1 MSARKS
7 KVWVAGEALI
17 DLLPR
22 DGASIAVVGGGA
34 ANTAKALANL
44 EIDVSWV
51 GGVSSDEYGNLIKKE
66 LESVDL
72 SLANYSSLPTALAKV
87 SLDRSGSASYEF
99 LLDGTATFDFDLNWL
114 PSGSPEIL
122 HIGTLATIVEPGAS
136 NLFDWAKGLKTKVV
150 FDPNVRPSV
159 LSDKARYRVAFE
171 NWAKIS
177 SIVKMSN
184 EDLEWLG
191 YSTVNQIL
199 ELGPELLVVTHGAE
213 GMTGY
218 TASGS
223 VSVPGVKVQV
233 VDTVGAGDTVG
244 AVIVEGLLEN
254 GITSLVGEKLFEVLS
269 RAAKAAA
276 ITCSRVGANPP
287 KRAEL
292 EYLG

>member
-1 MSARKS
+1 M
-7 KVWVAGEALI
+7 
-17 DLLPR
+17 
-22 DGASIAVVGGGA
+22 
-34 ANTAKALANL
+34 
-44 EIDVSWV
+44 
-51 GGVSSDEYGNLIKKE
+51 
-66 LESVDL
+66 
-72 SLANYSSLPTALAKV
+72 
-87 SLDRSGSASYEF
+87 
-99 LLDGTATFDFDLNWL
+99 
-114 PSGSPEIL
+114 
-122 HIGTLATIVEPGAS
+122 
-136 NLFDWAKGLKTKVV
+136 
-150 FDPNVRPSV
+150 
-159 LSDKARYRVAFE
+159 AFE

-191 YSTVNQIL
+191 YATANQIL
-199 ELGPELLVVTHGAE
+199 ELGPELLVVTNGAE

-218 TASGS
+218 TALGS
-223 VSVPGVKVQV
+223 VSVPGVNVQV

-292 EYLG
+292 E

>member
-1 MSARKS
+1 MSAKEPR
-7 KVWVAGEALI
+7 VWVAGEALI

-22 DGASIAVVGGGA
+22 DGASVAVVGGGA

-44 EIDVSWV
+44 EIEVSWI
-51 GGVSSDEYGNLIKKE
+51 GGISSDEYGKLIEQE
-66 LESVDL
+66 LESVNL

-87 SLDRSGSASYEF
+87 SLDRTGSASYEF
-99 LLDGTATFDFDLNWL
+99 LLDGTATFNFDLNWL
-114 PSGSPEIL
+114 PQGKPEIL

-136 NLFDWAKGLKTKVV
+136 RLFDWAKGLKTKVV

-159 LSDKARYRVAFE
+159 LSDKSRYRMAFAK
-171 NWAKIS
+171 WAQIS
-177 SIVKMSN
+177 DVVKMSD

-191 YSTVNQIL
+191 YSAANQIL
-199 ELGPELLVVTHGAE
+199 ELGPELLVVTHGAS

-218 TASGS
+218 TTSGS

-244 AVIVEGLLEN
+244 AVLVEGLLNN

-276 ITCSRVGANPP
+276 ITCSRVGASPP

-292 EYLG
+292 E

>member
-1 MSARKS
+1 
-7 KVWVAGEALI
+7 
-17 DLLPR
+17 
-22 DGASIAVVGGGA
+22 
-34 ANTAKALANL
+34 NL
-44 EIDVSWV
+44 GMEVSWI
-51 GGVSSDEYGNLIKKE
+51 GGISSDKYGNLIEKE
-66 LESVDL
+66 LENVDL
-72 SLANYSSLPTALAKV
+72 GLANFSNLPTALAKV
-87 SLDRSGSASYEF
+87 SLDGNGSASYEF

-114 PSGSPEIL
+114 PQGKPEIL

-159 LSDKARYRVAFE
+159 LSDKSRYRMAFE

-184 EDLEWLG
+184 EDFEWLG

-223 VSVPGVKVQV
+223 VSVPGVNVQV

>member
-22 DGASIAVVGGGA
+22 DGASVAVVGGGA

-114 PSGSPEIL
+114 PNGKPEIL

-136 NLFDWAKGLKTKVV
+136 RLFDWAKGLKTKVV

-159 LSDKARYRVAFE
+159 LSEKARYRVAFE
-171 NWAKIS
+171 KWARIS

-223 VSVPGVKVQV
+223 VSVPGVNVQV

-292 EYLG
+292 E

>member
-1 MSARKS
+1 
-7 KVWVAGEALI
+7 VGEALI

-44 EIDVSWV
+44 EIEVSWI
-51 GGVSSDEYGNLIKKE
+51 GGISSDEYGKLIEQE
-66 LESVDL
+66 LESVNL
-72 SLANYSSLPTALAKV
+72 SLANYSSLSTALAKV
-87 SLDRSGSASYEF
+87 SLDGNGSASYEF

-114 PSGSPEIL
+114 PQGKPEIL

-159 LSDKARYRVAFE
+159 LSDKSRYRMAFE

-218 TASGS
+218 TVSGS
-223 VSVPGVKVQV
+223 VSVPGVNVRV

-244 AVIVEGLLEN
+244 AVLVEGLLEN
-254 GITSLVGEKLFEVLS
+254 GFTSLMGERLFEVLS

-276 ITCSRVGANPP
+276 VTCSRVGANPP

-292 EYLG
+292 A

>member
-1 MSARKS
+1 MSAKEPR
-7 KVWVAGEALI
+7 VWVAGEALI

-22 DGASIAVVGGGA
+22 DGASVAVVGGGA

-44 EIDVSWV
+44 ETDVSWV

-114 PSGSPEIL
+114 PRGKPEIL
-122 HIGTLATIVEPGAS
+122 HIGTLVTIVEPGAS

-159 LSDKARYRVAFE
+159 LSDKSRYRMAFE

-184 EDLEWLG
+184 EDFEWLG

-223 VSVPGVKVQV
+223 VSVPGVNVQV

>member
-1 MSARKS
+1 MSAKEPR
-7 KVWVAGEALI
+7 VWVAGEALI

-22 DGASIAVVGGGA
+22 NGASIAVVGGGA

-44 EIDVSWV
+44 EIEVSWI
-51 GGVSSDEYGNLIKKE
+51 GGISSDEYGKLIEQE
-66 LESVDL
+66 LESVNL
-72 SLANYSSLPTALAKV
+72 NLANYSTLPTALAKV
-87 SLDRSGSASYEF
+87 TLDRSGSASYEF
-99 LLDGTATFDFDLNWL
+99 LLDNTATFDFDLNWL
-114 PSGSPEIL
+114 PQGKPEIL

-136 NLFDWAKGLKTKVV
+136 RLFDWAKGLKTKVV

-159 LSDKARYRVAFE
+159 LSDKSRYRMAFE

-191 YSTVNQIL
+191 YSTLNQIL

-223 VSVPGVKVQV
+223 VSVPGVNVQV

-292 EYLG
+292 E

>member
-1 MSARKS
+1 MSAKESR
-7 KVWVAGEALI
+7 VWVAGEALI

-22 DGASIAVVGGGA
+22 DGASMAVVGGGA

-51 GGVSSDEYGNLIKKE
+51 GGVSSDEYGNLIRKE

-99 LLDGTATFDFDLNWL
+99 LLDGTATFDFDLKWL
-114 PSGSPEIL
+114 PRGKPEIL

-136 NLFDWAKGLKTKVV
+136 NLFAWAKGLKAKVV

-184 EDLEWLG
+184 EDFEWLG

-223 VSVPGVKVQV
+223 VSVPGVNVQV

-292 EYLG
+292 E

>member
-1 MSARKS
+1 MSAKEPR
-7 KVWVAGEALI
+7 VWVVGEALI

-44 EIDVSWV
+44 EIEVSWI
-51 GGVSSDEYGNLIKKE
+51 GGISSDEYGKLIEQE
-66 LESVDL
+66 LESVNL
-72 SLANYSSLPTALAKV
+72 SLANYSSLSTALAKV
-87 SLDRSGSASYEF
+87 SLDGNGSASYEF

-114 PSGSPEIL
+114 PQGKPEIL

-159 LSDKARYRVAFE
+159 LSDKSRYRMAFE

-218 TASGS
+218 TVSGS
-223 VSVPGVKVQV
+223 VSVPGVNVRV

-244 AVIVEGLLEN
+244 AVLVEGLLEN
-254 GITSLVGEKLFEVLS
+254 GFTSLMGERLFEVLS

-276 ITCSRVGANPP
+276 VTCSRVGANPP

-292 EYLG
+292 A

>member
-22 DGASIAVVGGGA
+22 DGASMAVVGGGA

-51 GGVSSDEYGNLIKKE
+51 GGVSSDEYGNLIRRE

-114 PSGSPEIL
+114 PSGKPEIL

-136 NLFDWAKGLKTKVV
+136 RLFDWAKGLKTKVV

-159 LSDKARYRVAFE
+159 LSDKSRYRMAFE

-184 EDLEWLG
+184 EDFEWLG

-223 VSVPGVKVQV
+223 VSVPGVNVQV

-292 EYLG
+292 E

>member
-22 DGASIAVVGGGA
+22 DGASVAVVGGGA

-44 EIDVSWV
+44 EIEVSWV
-51 GGVSSDEYGNLIKKE
+51 GGISSDEYGNLIKQE
-66 LESVDL
+66 LTSVDL

-114 PSGSPEIL
+114 PSGKPEIL

-136 NLFDWAKGLKTKVV
+136 RLFDWAKGLKTKVV

-159 LSDKARYRVAFE
+159 LSEKARYRVAFE
-171 NWAKIS
+171 KWARIS

-199 ELGPELLVVTHGAE
+199 ALGPELLVVTNGAE

-218 TASGS
+218 TALGS
-223 VSVPGVKVQV
+223 VSVPGVNVQV

-292 EYLG
+292 E

>member
-1 MSARKS
+1 MSAKESR
-7 KVWVAGEALI
+7 VWVAGEALI

-22 DGASIAVVGGGA
+22 DGASMAVVGGGA

-44 EIDVSWV
+44 EIEVSWV
-51 GGVSSDEYGNLIKKE
+51 GGISSDEYGNLIKKE

-114 PSGSPEIL
+114 PSGKPEIL

-136 NLFDWAKGLKTKVV
+136 RLFDWAKGLKTKVV

-159 LSDKARYRVAFE
+159 LSDKSRYRMAFE

-184 EDLEWLG
+184 EDFECLG

-223 VSVPGVKVQV
+223 VSVPGVNVQV

-292 EYLG
+292 E

>member
-1 MSARKS
+1 MLARES
-7 KVWVAGEALI
+7 RVWVAGEALI

-22 DGASIAVVGGGA
+22 DGASVAVVGGGA

-44 EIDVSWV
+44 EIEVSWI
-51 GGVSSDEYGNLIKKE
+51 GGISNDEYGNLIKQE

-72 SLANYSSLPTALAKV
+72 SLANYSTLPTALAKV
-87 SLDRSGSASYEF
+87 TLDRSGSASYEF

-114 PSGSPEIL
+114 PQ
-122 HIGTLATIVEPGAS
+122 
-136 NLFDWAKGLKTKVV
+136 GLKTKVV

-159 LSDKARYRVAFE
+159 LSDKSRYRMAFE

-191 YSTVNQIL
+191 YSTANQIL
-199 ELGPELLVVTHGAE
+199 ELGPELLVVTNGAE

-276 ITCSRVGANPP
+276 ITCLRVGANPP

-292 EYLG
+292 E

>member
-1 MSARKS
+1 MSVKEPR
-7 KVWVAGEALI
+7 VWVVGEALI

-22 DGASIAVVGGGA
+22 DGASVAVVGGGA

-44 EIDVSWV
+44 EIEVSWI
-51 GGVSSDEYGNLIKKE
+51 GGISNDEYGNLIKQE

-72 SLANYSSLPTALAKV
+72 SLANYSTLPTALAKV
-87 SLDRSGSASYEF
+87 SLDGNGSASYEF
-99 LLDGTATFDFDLNWL
+99 LLDGT
-114 PSGSPEIL
+114 
-122 HIGTLATIVEPGAS
+122 
-136 NLFDWAKGLKTKVV
+136 NLFGWAKGLKTKVV

-159 LSDKARYRVAFE
+159 LSDKSRYRMAFE

-177 SIVKMSN
+177 NIVKMSN

-191 YSTVNQIL
+191 YSTANQIL

-223 VSVPGVKVQV
+223 VSVPGVKVQA

-269 RAAKAAA
+269 RGAKAAA

-292 EYLG
+292 E

>member
-1 MSARKS
+1 MSAKEP

-17 DLLPR
+17 DQLPR
-22 DGASIAVVGGGA
+22 NGASIAVVGGGA

-44 EIDVSWV
+44 EIEVSWI
-51 GGVSSDEYGNLIKKE
+51 GGISNDEYGNLIKQE

-72 SLANYSSLPTALAKV
+72 SLANYSTLPTALAKV
-87 SLDRSGSASYEF
+87 SLDGNGSASYEF
-99 LLDGTATFDFDLNWL
+99 LLDNTATFDFELNWL
-114 PSGSPEIL
+114 PQGKPEIL

-136 NLFDWAKGLKTKVV
+136 RLFDWAKGLKTKVV
-150 FDPNVRPSV
+150 FDPNVRPTV
-159 LSDKARYRVAFE
+159 LSDKSRYRMAFE

-184 EDLEWLG
+184 EDFEWLG
-191 YSTVNQIL
+191 YSTANQIL

-223 VSVPGVKVQV
+223 VSVPGVNVQV
-233 VDTVGAGDTVG
+233 IDTVGAGDTVG
-244 AVIVEGLLEN
+244 AVLIEGLLNN
-254 GITSLVGEKLFEVLS
+254 GVTSLVGEKLFEVLS
-269 RAAKAAA
+269 RSAKAAA

-292 EYLG
+292 E

>member
-1 MSARKS
+1 MSAKEPR
-7 KVWVAGEALI
+7 VWVAGEALI

-22 DGASIAVVGGGA
+22 NGASVAVVGGGA

-44 EIDVSWV
+44 EIEVSWI
-51 GGVSSDEYGNLIKKE
+51 GGISNDEYGNLIKQE
-66 LESVDL
+66 LESVNL

-87 SLDRSGSASYEF
+87 SLDRTGSASYEF

-114 PSGSPEIL
+114 PKGKPEIL

-136 NLFDWAKGLKTKVV
+136 RLFDWAKGLKTKVV

-159 LSDKARYRVAFE
+159 LSDKSRYRMAFE

-199 ELGPELLVVTHGAE
+199 ELGPELLVVTNGAE

-218 TASGS
+218 TAYGS
-223 VSVPGVKVQV
+223 VSVPGISVQV

-244 AVIVEGLLEN
+244 SVLVEGLLN
-254 GITSLVGEKLFEVLS
+254 NRITSLVGEKLFEVLR

-287 KRAEL
+287 KLAEL
-292 EYLG
+292 E